1 MGAGLR
7 PERVAPAQR
16 SAPRERTACLHAAP
30 ETVLSDLGHVQP
42 RKLTMVYRFVD
53 ADTERLHGLAA
64 DLVRVN
70 PDVSLIAG
78 QREIRAEGWARAF
91 PLDSFGRAS
100 RSLGGDPREV
110 STQWHA
116 RVHRR
121 AIGRRSIK
129 HHSASYDR
137 PSLPRPASP
146 KIRV

>member
-1 MGAGLR
+1 MGAGRR
-7 PERVAPAQR
+7 PERVAYVP

-30 ETVLSDLGHVQP
+30 ETGLSDLGHVQP
-42 RKLTMVYRFVD
+42 RNLTMVYRFVD

-64 DLVRVN
+64 DLVRLN
-70 PDVSLIAG
+70 PDVILIAG

-100 RSLGGDPREV
+100 RSLGDDPRKV
-110 STQWHA
+110 STQRHA
-116 RVHRR
+116 RLHQR

-129 HHSASYDR
+129 NHSAFRDR
-137 PSLPRPASP
+137 PSRTLSASP